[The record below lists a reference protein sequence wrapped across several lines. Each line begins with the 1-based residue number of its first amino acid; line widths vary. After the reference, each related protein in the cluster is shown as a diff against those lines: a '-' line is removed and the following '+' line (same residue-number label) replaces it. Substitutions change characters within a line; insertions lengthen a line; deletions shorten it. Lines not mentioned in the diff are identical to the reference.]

1 MTQIVNLK
9 AVRKA
14 RGRAARKVAAD
25 ANAAAFGL
33 TPAARD
39 LQAARAAKAKR
50 DLDAHAR
57 APADPDPT

>member
-1 MTQIVNLK
+1 MAQIVNLK

-33 TPAARD
+33 TPAERA
-39 LQAARAAKAKR
+39 LQTARAAKAR
-50 DLDAHAR
+50 RELDGHAR
-57 APADPDPT
+57 ADPDAT

>member
-1 MTQIVNLK
+1 MAQIVNLN

-33 TPAARD
+33 TPAERA
-39 LQAARAAKAKR
+39 LQTARAAKAKR
-50 DLDAHAR
+50 ELDGHAR
-57 APADPDPT
+57 ADPDPT